1 MLDLETA
8 IDISLGEITQELTR
22 WICRFEEAQESALKK
37 GEIAFYVEFQSIHEK
52 YKLLG
57 GKLNPTPERK
67 SPLQLLLHYYL
78 LSKGYEAD
86 WEGCC
91 GTTLLIQPKTEF
103 YLEKLTKIFNTIFEM
118 EKPLELPFVLTQ
130 AKDYNEE

>member
-37 GEIAFYVEFQSIHEK
+37 GEIAFYVNFQSIHEK

-57 GKLNPTPERK
+57 ERK
-67 SPLQLLLHYYL
+67 SPLQFLLHYYL

-86 WEGCC
+86 WGGCDS
-91 GTTLLIQPKTEF
+91 TTLLIQPRDDV
-103 YLEKLTKIFNTIFEM
+103 YLEKLTQLFNTIFELK
-118 EKPLELPFVLTQ
+118 KPLELPFVLTQ